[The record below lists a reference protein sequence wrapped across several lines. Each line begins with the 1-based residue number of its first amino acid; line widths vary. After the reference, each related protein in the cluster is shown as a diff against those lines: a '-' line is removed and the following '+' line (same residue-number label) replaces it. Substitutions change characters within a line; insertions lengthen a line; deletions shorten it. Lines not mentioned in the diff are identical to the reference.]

1 MEIKELSGLLNLSES
16 IIMELVRKGMP
27 INKDK
32 TFEFDIV
39 KNWMSGEAPNLNK
52 FEETE
57 KKIVEKI

>member
-1 MEIKELSGLLNLSES
+1 MEIKELSVLLNLSES

-32 TFEFDIV
+32 TFEFNIV

-52 FEETE
+52 LGETE
-57 KKIVEKI
+57 KKNC